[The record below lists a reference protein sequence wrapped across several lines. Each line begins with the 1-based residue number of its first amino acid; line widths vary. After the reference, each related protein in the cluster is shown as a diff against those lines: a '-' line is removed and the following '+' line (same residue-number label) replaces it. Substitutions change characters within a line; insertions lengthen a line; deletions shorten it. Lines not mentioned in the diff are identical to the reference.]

1 MSIAVAGPAAWYQ
14 QSVRLASGMLAVAM
28 AAGLAACG
36 SGPAPVAVTPSPA
49 KPAAPINPARVER
62 SRSALPAGYEITTYQ
77 GPPAPVALWGMR
89 VPAVTEPP
97 QCAVLAAPAAD
108 PSTSRG
114 WSGSGPG
121 GIAYAVIAAVPGDGH
136 ALPRDCGRWTVSAGP
151 TTATV
156 VGVPA
161 PTIAGADVV
170 GMRTDAVTVVEGG
183 TETRL
188 HAQTFIASLDRY
200 VCLVSLVTDPGSPQ
214 TPLGPDFAARLL
226 TETVSALRG

>member
-1 MSIAVAGPAAWYQ
+1 MVAVA
-14 QSVRLASGMLAVAM
+14 L
-28 AAGLAACG
+28 AAGLTAC
-36 SGPAPVAVTPSPA
+36 SSAPAPVAGAPSA
-49 KPAAPINPARVER
+49 ANAAAPINPARVER
-62 SRSALPAGYEITTYQ
+62 SRAALPDGYEITAYQ

-97 QCAVLAAPAAD
+97 QCAALAAPAAD
-108 PSTSRG
+108 PSTARG

-121 GIAYAVIAAVPGDGH
+121 GIAYAVVAGVPAGSQV
-136 ALPRDCGRWTVSAGP
+136 LPHDCGSWTVSAGP

-161 PTIAGADVV
+161 PRIDGADVV

-188 HAQTFIASLDRY
+188 HAQTFIATLGDY
-200 VCLVSLVTDPGSPQ
+200 LCLVSLVTDPGSPH
-214 TPLGPDFAARLL
+214 PALAPDFAAHLL
-226 TETVSALRG
+226 TETVAALRG